1 MASTGYIM
9 LRGVRRMRESNA
21 YKQILEEGEAIRIPK
36 GVTIGKLEGE
46 RRMLL
51 LAGVRRL
58 GVAPPAVAARVETI
72 ESLDL
77 LESLMVRIFDVET
90 WDDLLAGVA

>member
-1 MASTGYIM
+1 
-9 LRGVRRMRESNA
+9 MRESNA
-21 YKQILEEGEAIRIPK
+21 YKQILEEGEAIGIPK
-36 GVTIGKLEGE
+36 GRLEGE

-58 GVAPPAVAARVETI
+58 GIAPPPVAARVETI
-72 ESLDL
+72 ESPDV
-77 LESLMVRIFDVET
+77 LESLMDRVFDVET